1 MCSLL
6 YFYTERM
13 CKKKNMV
20 EIHSKYS
27 QNLQQNGRHF
37 VSVSTVLN
45 QKILWNFLKISMKKF
60 ANQFFVY
67 NSYPDYGINLQ
78 SWTNTATQ

>member
-27 QNLQQNGRHF
+27 QI
-37 VSVSTVLN
+37 STVLN
-45 QKILWNFLKISMKKF
+45 QTILWNFLKISMKKF